1 MLFKKMLRDM
11 RQNLSQFIAIFLMS
25 VLGVA
30 VFAGINAEWNG
41 MKYERDRYY
50 EENRLPDLWL
60 MGEDFSEADL
70 TKVFEISGVEATSRR
85 FIADAVMTS
94 GKSLS

>member
-50 EENRLPDLWL
+50 EENRLRSLAHGRGFLRGRPDE
-60 MGEDFSEADL
+60 G
-70 TKVFEISGVEATSRR
+70 I
-85 FIADAVMTS
+85 
-94 GKSLS
+94 